1 LGWTNGKFQIEY
13 LGMDLKLKDKTV
25 FITGSTAGIGFATA
39 QSLAKEG
46 AAIILNGRVEERL
59 NEAIQKLQQ
68 EFPKIAISGLTADF
82 SKTNQ
87 VEELLEKLP
96 EVDILINNVGIY
108 SSGSFFE
115 TTDKDWYRQFEVNVM
130 SGVRLSKKI
139 LLKMLSKNWGR
150 ILFVSSECA
159 TLVPG
164 DMISYSMTKAAIL
177 AVSRGLAQL
186 TKGTDV
192 TVNTV
197 LPGSTLSEGA
207 ERFLENAAQKEGKT
221 KAQIEE
227 AFFTEVR
234 TSSLLQRFAK
244 VEEVANTIAYLASP
258 LSSATN
264 GAAIKV
270 DGGSMGG
277 II

>member
-264 GAAIKV
+264 GAALKV